1 MTLLMSN
8 ANQKCTFQ
16 SRLVF
21 IFTKSMPRF
30 WHILTTS
37 IITSSNMAGNKNKKQ
52 KRIAK
57 KQILKKGLQD
67 WMAETALHGLKYL
80 SSGTSILAKIVWVII

>member
-1 MTLLMSN
+1 MHFSISVGIHFHEIN
-8 ANQKCTFQ
+8 AMFLAY
-16 SRLVF
+16 S
-21 IFTKSMPRF
+21 
-30 WHILTTS
+30 TTS
-37 IITSSNMAGNKNKKQ
+37 VITSSNMAGNKNKKQ